1 MIKRPL
7 LALST
12 FALSCS
18 TATVVNTTYNLS
30 RANDVAFVCLQTG
43 DGRVT
48 PLSLSQCGL
57 NSSDNTSTTDVRDPS
72 TGALIAYRHLYAVV
86 SQSERGE
93 LAVVDLAAASGTSL
107 IDNSPEYPGFSF
119 IPVGGLPT
127 AIVSDVRAAG
137 TPSSIWIAS
146 TSDRAVK
153 RIDASTIL
161 YNPRRASDAGRQI
174 IRGEARLPM
183 NSAPRDLALDTV
195 GGRTLLYATVPDRA
209 AIAVFDVTDP
219 TAPVDLGLTPI
230 GAAPDADASVDGGL
244 DASVDAGDGGAPAGE
259 SHPTAIAVDA
269 ESHRVYVADD
279 RTTFVHVLEGAPL
292 RETGR
297 VDLGVPTRSL
307 AVTGWARRLTCD
319 GEAVDPDH
327 YGRAKY
333 LYAAHATTGAVY
345 VYDLARG
352 ARVMPNRLP
361 VPNPEQRLL
370 DPSLAEDRVALTT
383 PAVALVP
390 INTAEY
396 VGPNAAGDIAVSDA
410 CRSTTTGC
418 RGADQIGPGFLHGV
432 FVGAIARDGS
442 LSVIDVDD
450 YDAPARANSPNVI
463 DSARGYRFVRHAPRA
478 STALTTGAN
487 VAAPPTLSTLVRGTQ
502 RVQTSESPNTPAL
515 GCLRER
521 MVSDTTPCAAV
532 GDGGVANFGIELA
545 PRATPDNSLLPVP
558 RVAPNDAG
566 VATPDV
572 MVMPAEPACAGP
584 RDAGSDAASMPV
596 GEPTLLAGDPYTVR
610 NDAWTLTYEGVLPYL
625 DLTNASFTA
634 LADGRV
640 QLDAP
645 SAAFCTR
652 GTLVE
657 RPYASDQVTLLGDPS
672 PLPANAECG
681 RVFGTAATPFARDF
695 EVVEAWQDHLVL
707 SMPAGVTAATLR
719 TCFPLAA
726 RVQVRARNQWVVT
739 SANTGLLTAVRA
751 DATGRC
757 VLDTARQTAVEAIAR
772 TCLARV
778 PVTSR
783 TGAPCLAGR
792 ACMGA
797 PTGSVAPAATP
808 VFANPYFCLQVFPPV
823 TGATS
828 RDTQLTFAIANAWQ
842 PTRVEASFFPTAAR
856 FLPSV
861 NRFYVVD
868 TQSTGLIE
876 YRTDPITRSRTFN

>member
-1 MIKRPL
+1 VIKRPL

-57 NSSDNTSTTDVRDPS
+57 NSSDNTSTSDVRDPA
-72 TGALIAYRHLYAVV
+72 TGALVAYRHLYAVV

-127 AIVSDVRAAG
+127 ALVTDVRPAG
-137 TPSSIWIAS
+137 TPSSIWVAS
-146 TSDRAVK
+146 TSDRAVQ
-153 RIDASTIL
+153 RIDAATIL
-161 YNPRRASDAGRQI
+161 YNPRRASDAGREI
-174 IRGEARLPM
+174 IRGAARLPM
-183 NSAPRDLALDTV
+183 DSAPRDLALDTV
-195 GGRTLLYATVPDRA
+195 GARTLLYATVPDRA
-209 AIAVFDVTDP
+209 AVAVFDVTDP

-230 GAAPDADASVDGGL
+230 GAPSDADASVDGGL
-244 DASVDAGDGGAPAGE
+244 DASVDAGDAGPLPGV
-259 SHPTAIAVDA
+259 SHPTAITVDA

-297 VDLGVPTRSL
+297 IDLGVPTRSL

-333 LYAAHATTGAVY
+333 LYAAHATTGAVH
-345 VYDLARG
+345 VYDLTRG
-352 ARVMPNRLP
+352 ARVMPNVLP
-361 VPNPEQRLL
+361 VPNPERRQL

-396 VGPNAAGDIAVSDA
+396 QGPAATGEIAVSDA

-418 RGADQIGPGFLHGV
+418 RGAEQVGPGFLHGV
-432 FVGAIARDGS
+432 FVGVIARDGS

-450 YDAPARANSPNVI
+450 YDAPARAGTPNVI
-463 DSARGYRFVRHAPRA
+463 NSTRGYRFVRHAPRA
-478 STALTTGAN
+478 SAALTVGAN
-487 VAAPPTLSTLVRGTQ
+487 VAAAPVISTLVRSTQ
-502 RVQTSESPNTPAL
+502 RVQTSEGPTTPAV

-521 MVSDTTPCAAV
+521 GSDSAPCAAV

-545 PRATPDNSLLPVP
+545 LRPTPDEALLPLP
-558 RVAPNDAG
+558 LSAADAG
-566 VATPDV
+566 VL
-572 MVMPAEPACAGP
+572 MPAEPACAGP
-584 RDAGSDAASMPV
+584 RDGGSDAASAPA
-596 GEPTLLAGDPYTVR
+596 GDPGLIAGDPYTVR
-610 NDAWTLTYEGVLPYL
+610 NDAWTLTYEGVLPAL
-625 DLTNASFTA
+625 NLTNASFTEITG
-634 LADGRV
+634 DTRRV
-640 QLDAP
+640 RLDAP
-645 SAAFCTR
+645 SANFCTR
-652 GTLVE
+652 GALAQA
-657 RPYASDQVTLLGDPS
+657 PFASDVVALLGDPT
-672 PLPANAECG
+672 PAAPNG
-681 RVFGTAATPFARDF
+681 RCRDAFGTAATPTARDL
-695 EVVEAWQDHLVL
+695 VIAEAWQDHLVVEV
-707 SMPAGVTAATLR
+707 PATTNSELLR
-719 TCFPLAA
+719 NCFPLAA

-757 VLDTARQTAVEAIAR
+757 EVDPARQSAVEAIAR

-778 PVTSR
+778 PVAMR
-783 TGAPCLAGR
+783 TGGRCLAGR

-797 PTGSVAPAATP
+797 PSGSVSPAATP

-823 TGATS
+823 TGATA
-828 RDTQLTFAIANAWQ
+828 RDTQLSFAITNAWQ
-842 PTRVEASFFPTAAR
+842 PTRIEASFFPTAAR
-856 FLPSV
+856 FLPTV

-876 YRTDPITRSRTFN
+876 YRTDPIARSRTFN